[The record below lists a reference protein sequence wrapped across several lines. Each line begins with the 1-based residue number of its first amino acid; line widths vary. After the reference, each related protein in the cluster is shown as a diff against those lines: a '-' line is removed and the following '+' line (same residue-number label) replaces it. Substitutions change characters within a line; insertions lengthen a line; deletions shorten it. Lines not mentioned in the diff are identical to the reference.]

1 MCISVVGENE
11 FLDEQVVKPE
21 MEYRRFVA
29 KAEKTLFLGRQS
41 DDMEILIGLCFNE
54 IVVFFGQVLASA
66 LKSIE
71 KQVGEGAHQSF
82 FPDLECPVEI
92 SNVEFDT
99 VVIDNQISTI
109 VKFGAKF
116 VGGHKLEFPVAV
128 GDVARCYQMPC
139 DVGLESGHF
148 HVGLF
153 DVS

>member
-1 MCISVVGENE
+1 MCISVVSENE

-29 KAEKTLFLGRQS
+29 EAEKTLFLGRQS

-66 LKSIE
+66 LESIE
-71 KQVGEGAHQSF
+71 KQVGEGAHQPLL
-82 FPDLECPVEI
+82 PDFECPVEI

-116 VGGHKLEFPVAV
+116 VGGYEMEFPVAV

-153 DVS
+153 DAL